1 MNHCNDLGKT
11 LFTIISQI
19 DLTLYT
25 RKCVNNVTLF
35 KKCITLIRLNEFN
48 LVLKIHSYKL
58 KKHNYERTCKI
69 TYHNEFA
76 SGR

>member
-25 RKCVNNVTLF
+25 RKCVNYITLF
-35 KKCITLIRLNEFN
+35 KNYVTHSALHIFN
-48 LVLKIHSYKL
+48 FVILEII
-58 KKHNYERTCKI
+58 NT
-69 TYHNEFA
+69 
-76 SGR
+76 

>member
-25 RKCVNNVTLF
+25 HKCVNYITLF
-35 KKCITLIRLNEFN
+35 NNYVIVSLP
-48 LVLKIHSYKL
+48 KL
-58 KKHNYERTCKI
+58 TNFI
-69 TYHNEFA
+69 
-76 SGR
+76 

>member
-25 RKCVNNVTLF
+25 RKCVNFITLF
-35 KKCITLIRLNEFN
+35 KNSVTH
-48 LVLKIHSYKL
+48 LVLYIL
-58 KKHNYERTCKI
+58 NFVNLQIMNTV
-69 TYHNEFA
+69 N
-76 SGR
+76 